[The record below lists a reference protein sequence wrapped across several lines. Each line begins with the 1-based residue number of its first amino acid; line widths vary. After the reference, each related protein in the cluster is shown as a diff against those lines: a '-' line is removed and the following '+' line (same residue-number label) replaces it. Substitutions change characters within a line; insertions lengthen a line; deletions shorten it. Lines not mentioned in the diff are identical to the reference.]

1 MKEQIMRHYTKHM
14 PTPGEWRT
22 RMSRDAGFTRLFV
35 PEVASMRL
43 AAAMA
48 GPHSPDWAAESD
60 AQYFRR
66 RAREERNAA
75 GEAAGAEAREAHRE
89 LASLYAGLSEAGT
102 YRWKRPVES
111 RAHAAQRAPAPSSKQ
126 QDALLDE
133 ALMGTFPAS
142 DPVSVAFIR

>member
-1 MKEQIMRHYTKHM
+1 MRYSTKH
-14 PTPGEWRT
+14 TLAKSEWRT
-22 RMSRDAGFTRLFV
+22 RVTRDPGFTRLFV
-35 PEVASMRL
+35 PDAASMRL

-48 GPHSPDWAAESD
+48 GPRSRDWAAESD

-66 RAREERNAA
+66 RAREERSAA
-75 GEAAGAEAREAHRE
+75 DKAAGAEAYDAHRE
-89 LASLYAGLSEAGT
+89 LARLYAGLSEAAT
-102 YRWKRPVES
+102 DRQPRPVE
-111 RAHAAQRAPAPSSKQ
+111 ARAPAARRARAPRRIR

>member
-1 MKEQIMRHYTKHM
+1 
-14 PTPGEWRT
+14 
-22 RMSRDAGFTRLFV
+22 MSRHTGYRRPSDVVRDG
-35 PEVASMRL
+35 ASMRL

-48 GPHSPDWAAESD
+48 APHSIDWAAESD
-60 AQYFRR
+60 ARYFRR

-75 GEAAGAEAREAHRE
+75 DKAAGVEAREAHQE
-89 LASLYAGLSEAGT
+89 LARLYAGLSEAGT
-102 YRWKRPVES
+102 DRWKRPVEARARAARRGPARS
-111 RAHAAQRAPAPSSKQ
+111 RKR